1 MLSYSISS
9 LQKNGFFFFGKV
21 SSGFSNSTIS
31 FVQATRNGLFLV
43 DILQFTLLL
52 RKLLYFCENF
62 FITREKAL
70 FLAEGLNYK
79 GFALKFLSHFFDR
92 VESVD
97 SLQFL
102 WSLRKKYLL
111 QVDFMNSGNLSSV
124 PYWKDMRFEA
134 KSFFKDSRFF
144 TKRYRKKFFLRFFNR
159 KIIYLLKKNFKSDA
173 SVREKRMNA
182 QEILK
187 NYLIYWKK
195 NVPLRLI
202 KRLKK
207 FLRKDFYMYKYRKF
221 GLKRIVSSMRVNFL
235 LSNYILFFKDNFFLK
250 FFLSSN
256 ISKDSLSEEAFFVFF
271 LVIRIYSVTVFKL
284 FPLVS
289 LIGRVNFYFSK
300 LTGRFFFK
308 NLKSYYRQEKLLK
321 RKFFLKRNKKRIF
334 SLSFYF
340 YRRSK
345 FYKTAKQFFNIYKGN
360 LSLKIVLGRLLRQLI
375 LYRKKY
381 PHAYKLKS
389 KLKYYYQFFLNAYL
403 KVSSMENFF
412 RVFFW
417 SNAVFSRSKLLTSFE
432 NKENHAMEFFS
443 LKYGFLRRQFFF
455 WTSPWMNGAL
465 SNFFSLKRTLTFFHK
480 DFSDF
485 KSVPSLIFLMRSQKY
500 DDFLAEVIP
509 FEIPMSGFF
518 DSKSIPYFFMYYV
531 PANLNSRDS
540 LFFYFVLIL
549 ESFYRGYLFDTED
562 LFS

>member
-70 FLAEGLNYK
+70 FLAEGLNYN
-79 GFALKFLSHFFDR
+79 GYALKFLSHFFDR

-97 SLQFL
+97 SLQYL
-102 WSLRKKYLL
+102 WPLRKKYLS
-111 QVDFMNSGNLSSV
+111 QVNLINLGNLSSI
-124 PYWKDMRFEA
+124 PYWKDMRSEA
-134 KSFFKDSRFF
+134 KSFFKSSKFF
-144 TKRYRKKFFLRFFNR
+144 TRIYRKKFFLRFFNR
-159 KIIYLLKKNFKSDA
+159 KIIYLLKRNFKSEL
-173 SVREKRMNA
+173 SLVEKKMKVK
-182 QEILK
+182 EILK
-187 NYLIYWKK
+187 DYLIFWKK
-195 NVPLRLI
+195 NVALRLI

-207 FLRKDFYMYKYRKF
+207 FLRNDFYVYKYRKF
-221 GLKRIVSSMRVNFL
+221 GLRNVVSSMRA
-235 LSNYILFFKDNFFLK
+235 K
-250 FFLSSN
+250 FFLSNFISFFHSDFLLKFFSSFN
-256 ISKDSLSEEAFFVFF
+256 ITKDTMSEEAFFVFF
-271 LVIRIYSVTVFKL
+271 VLSRFYSVIFLRVF
-284 FPLVS
+284 PIVS
-289 LIGRVNFYFSK
+289 LIRSISLYFSK
-300 LTGRFFFK
+300 VKGRFLFR
-308 NLKSYYRQEKLLK
+308 NLKLYYRQKKLLNQK
-321 RKFFLKRNKKRIF
+321 LHLQRNKRQM
-334 SLSFYF
+334 STLSFYF
-340 YRRSK
+340 YRRSR

-381 PHAYKLKS
+381 PYAYKLRS
-389 KLKYYYQFFLNAYL
+389 KFKYYYQFFLNAYEKISGL
-403 KVSSMENFF
+403 ENFY
-412 RVFFW
+412 RLFFW
-417 SNAVFSRSKLLTSFE
+417 SNAVFSRTRLPTSFE
-432 NKENHAMEFFS
+432 DKDNHTMEFFS
-443 LKYGFLRRQFFF
+443 FKYRFLRRQFFF

-500 DDFLAEVIP
+500 DDFLTEVIP
-509 FEIPMSGFF
+509 FEIPISGFF
-518 DSKSIPYFFMYYV
+518 DSKSVPYFFMYYV

-549 ESFYRGYLFDTED
+549 ESFYRGYLSDTED
-562 LFS
+562 LFG

>member
-70 FLAEGLNYK
+70 FLAEGLNYN
-79 GFALKFLSHFFDR
+79 GYALKFLDHFFDR

-102 WSLRKKYLL
+102 WSLRKKYLFQL
-111 QVDFMNSGNLSSV
+111 NLLNSGNLSSIF
-124 PYWKDMRFEA
+124 YWKDMRFEA
-134 KSFFKDSRFF
+134 KSFFESSKFY
-144 TKRYRKKFFLRFFNR
+144 TKLYRKKFFLRFFNR
-159 KIIYLLKKNFKSDA
+159 KIIYLLKKNFKSDLSA
-173 SVREKRMNA
+173 VEKKIKVK
-182 QEILK
+182 EILK
-187 NYLIYWKK
+187 KYLIFWKK
-195 NVPLRLI
+195 SVPLRLI

-207 FLRKDFYMYKYRKF
+207 FLRNDFYVYKYRKF
-221 GLKRIVSSMRVNFL
+221 GLKKIVSSLKIKTL
-235 LSNYILFFKDNFFLK
+235 LFNYILFFRDDFLLK
-250 FFLSSN
+250 FFLHFN
-256 ISKDSLSEEAFFVFF
+256 LLKNLLSDEAFFLFF
-271 LVIRIYSVTVFKL
+271 LFFRFYSFILLKA
-284 FPLVS
+284 FPIVS
-289 LIGRVNFYFSK
+289 LIGKISFYFSK
-300 LTGRFFFK
+300 FAGRFFFR
-308 NLKSYYRQEKLLK
+308 NLKLYYRQKNLFK
-321 RKFFLKRNKKRIF
+321 RKFNRKRNKKNFF
-334 SLSFYF
+334 SLNFYF
-340 YRRSK
+340 YRRAK

-360 LSLKIVLGRLLRQLI
+360 LSLRIVLGRLLRQLI
-375 LYRKKY
+375 LYRKRY
-381 PHAYKLKS
+381 PYAYKLKL
-389 KLKYYYQFFLNAYL
+389 KFKYYYCFFLRAYERL
-403 KVSSMENFF
+403 SGLENFF
-412 RVFFW
+412 RLFFW
-417 SNAVFSRSKLLTSFE
+417 SNAVFSRSTLSTNFFDKNNYVT
-432 NKENHAMEFFS
+432 EFFGF
-443 LKYGFLRRQFFF
+443 KYRFLRRQFFF

-465 SNFFSLKRTLTFFHK
+465 SNFFSLKKKLTFFHK

-485 KSVPSLIFLMRSQKY
+485 KSVPSSIFLMRSKKY

-518 DSKSIPYFFMYYV
+518 DSKSVPYFFMYYV

-562 LFS
+562 LFG